1 MSKEQNSV
9 RRGVG
14 NMNRDELIRRLN
26 KALTELVSD
35 CEAHMQRAEELR
47 EQAEELEEEVGR
59 WRSRARELENLRRDL
74 TEGFELEQAQL
85 WHPELMQELMGHS
98 E

>member
-1 MSKEQNSV
+1 MDRN
-9 RRGVG
+9 
-14 NMNRDELIRRLN
+14 ELIGRLN
-26 KALTELVSD
+26 QTLTELVSA
-35 CEAHMQRAEELR
+35 CEAHMQRADELR
-47 EQAEELEEEVGR
+47 EQLEGLEEEVGR

>member
-1 MSKEQNSV
+1 MDRN
-9 RRGVG
+9 
-14 NMNRDELIRRLN
+14 ELIERLN
-26 KALTELVSD
+26 QALIELVSA
-35 CEAHMQRAEELR
+35 CGAHMQRAEELR

-85 WHPELMQELMGHS
+85 WYPALMQELMGHS